1 MPTLSILIPA
11 LNEEKTISHVIER
24 VLAVDL
30 GQWIK
35 EIIVV
40 NDGSTDGTE
49 AAVQSFGDQV
59 RYFKHPKNLGKGQAI
74 KTALVAA
81 RGEYVIMQD
90 ADLEYDPADI
100 AAMTKLVDK
109 GQAEVVFGSRNLHPG
124 RQGYPSFVLGVKIL
138 TGLTNLLFGSKLT
151 DVYTCYKLIPLEVIK
166 RLNLQSAGFEFEAE
180 VTAKLLKRKCRILEV
195 PITYSPRTFA
205 AGKKIGWLDGL
216 KGLWTIIRYAL

>member
-11 LNEEKTISHVIER
+11 LNEEKTISHAIER

-59 RYFKHPKNLGKGQAI
+59 RYLKHSKNLGKGQAI
-74 KTALVAA
+74 KTALAAA

-109 GQAEVVFGSRNLHPG
+109 GR
-124 RQGYPSFVLGVKIL
+124 
-138 TGLTNLLFGSKLT
+138 
-151 DVYTCYKLIPLEVIK
+151 
-166 RLNLQSAGFEFEAE
+166 AE
-180 VTAKLLKRKCRILEV
+180 VTAKLLKRKYRISEV

-205 AGKKIGWLDGL
+205 AGKKINWLDGL
-216 KGLWTIIRYAL
+216 KGLLTIIRYAV